1 MSVNRAS
8 ADEKKN
14 EKSRKETLLRLI
26 GYMASYRKSAFLVV
40 LIMMVSSIIVVVLPF
55 LAESAIDTMV
65 PMGNVKGL
73 LLLTVTY
80 LLLSLLWWALE
91 RLRVRIMSRVSNRVV
106 LEIRD
111 EAFSHLQE
119 LGLYYFDSRPT
130 GKILSRIIGDITSM
144 KQLLQQLVTVL
155 IPNTFFLAAIV
166 FAMFVLNPVLAL
178 GAVSSLPVAAIGTFF
193 IMKRNYPVWFDYRQ
207 KQSNV
212 AGYVHEAAAGMKVI
226 QSFNAEGEA
235 KREFASIN
243 DDIKR
248 HWIRAVRF
256 GDSIG
261 IVIDGAIGIGYLMMF
276 LSAVY
281 LLRMDK

>member
-73 LLLTVTY
+73 LVLTVTY

-106 LEIRD
+106 LSGMRH
-111 EAFSHLQE
+111 F
-119 LGLYYFDSRPT
+119 PT
-130 GKILSRIIGDITSM
+130 FRSWDFITS
-144 KQLLQQLVTVL
+144 
-155 IPNTFFLAAIV
+155 IPD
-166 FAMFVLNPVLAL
+166 P
-178 GAVSSLPVAAIGTFF
+178 PE
-193 IMKRNYPVWFDYRQ
+193 R
-207 KQSNV
+207 
-212 AGYVHEAAAGMKVI
+212 
-226 QSFNAEGEA
+226 SFQG
-235 KREFASIN
+235 
-243 DDIKR
+243 
-248 HWIRAVRF
+248 
-256 GDSIG
+256 
-261 IVIDGAIGIGYLMMF
+261 
-276 LSAVY
+276 
-281 LLRMDK
+281 

>member
-26 GYMASYRKSAFLVV
+26 GYMASYRKSAVLVV
-40 LIMMVSSIIVVVLPF
+40 LIMMVSSVIVVVLPF

-106 LEIRD
+106 LDIRD

-178 GAVSSLPVAAIGTFF
+178 GAVSSLPVA
-193 IMKRNYPVWFDYRQ
+193 
-207 KQSNV
+207 
-212 AGYVHEAAAGMKVI
+212 
-226 QSFNAEGEA
+226 
-235 KREFASIN
+235 
-243 DDIKR
+243 
-248 HWIRAVRF
+248 
-256 GDSIG
+256 
-261 IVIDGAIGIGYLMMF
+261 
-276 LSAVY
+276 
-281 LLRMDK
+281 

>member
-73 LLLTVTY
+73 LVLTVTY

-106 LEIRD
+106 LDIRD

-119 LGLYYFDSRPT
+119 LGLY
-130 GKILSRIIGDITSM
+130 
-144 KQLLQQLVTVL
+144 
-155 IPNTFFLAAIV
+155 
-166 FAMFVLNPVLAL
+166 
-178 GAVSSLPVAAIGTFF
+178 
-193 IMKRNYPVWFDYRQ
+193 
-207 KQSNV
+207 
-212 AGYVHEAAAGMKVI
+212 
-226 QSFNAEGEA
+226 
-235 KREFASIN
+235 
-243 DDIKR
+243 
-248 HWIRAVRF
+248 
-256 GDSIG
+256 
-261 IVIDGAIGIGYLMMF
+261 
-276 LSAVY
+276 
-281 LLRMDK
+281 